1 MNDDIE
7 KINEENRRLNKPSEG
22 NQSRAAFSHVTTNE
36 QDSKNSMAENIILD
50 LGNQRQDIDFLKETS
65 KTMLDEMNLIK
76 IALNQITEALNKT
89 VQGTPQNP
97 ASATGQGLNM
107 DNLSALGDLLQKGS
121 EAWKNIKGNN
131 TGVDDFTQSI
141 VERSKQEAIQSLDI
155 VSLINQ
161 KVKKTLVNDIAGDL
175 AGNFINKQPDK
186 PNSHDPQ

>member
-7 KINEENRRLNKPSEG
+7 RINAQNRNLNKPSQG
-22 NQSRAAFSHVTTNE
+22 NQSRAAYSHITTNE

-50 LGNQRQDIDFLKETS
+50 LGNQRIDIDFLKETS
-65 KTMLDEMNLIK
+65 KKTLDDLELIK

-89 VQGTPQNP
+89 VQP
-97 ASATGQGLNM
+97 AENQKGLNM
-107 DNLSALGDLLQKGS
+107 ENISAIGELLEKGS
-121 EAWKNIKGNN
+121 QAWKNIKGNN

-141 VERSKQEAIQSLDI
+141 VERSKQEAMQSLDI

-175 AGNFINKQPDK
+175 AGNFINKHPDK